1 MRNYTGERSQN
12 TPHGQGIG
20 PHVIEGTLFTN
31 AGEWSNGHPHGRSEG
46 EAKTDCTPYLQNSSA
61 HGGEFEYLNG
71 YVRYEGSYKYG
82 RFDGN
87 GLLKVHGVSMT
98 DDDDT
103 LLFQLDGRFENGCFV
118 EGQLTIGEK
127 NVCGMPKGAF
137 VYKGQFSKED
147 VKPFLWLPHG
157 KGTLTYTNG
166 DSYEG
171 HFENGQPVNMPTLP
185 PSDVEQQL
193 LVEQRKVKE
202 LQAQLKLLR
211 ADAAGQKRKR
221 EDD

>member
-1 MRNYTGERSQN
+1 
-12 TPHGQGIG
+12 
-20 PHVIEGTLFTN
+20 
-31 AGEWSNGHPHGRSEG
+31 NG
-46 EAKTDCTPYLQNSSA
+46 SA
-61 HGGEFEYLNG
+61 HGVLDGSLS
-71 YVRYEGSYKYG
+71 YEGSYTNG
-82 RFDGN
+82 RVDGN
-87 GLLKVHGVSMT
+87 GLLEVHGVSMT
-98 DDDDT
+98 DDERTVHDDDDDT

-118 EGQLTIGEK
+118 EGQLTIGEM

-185 PSDVEQQL
+185 PPDVQQQL
-193 LVEQRKVKE
+193 LDEQRKVKE